1 MQVKIRRRIEKWRRK
16 FRRKYHPSIIDPR
29 THSYL
34 DVATAFREG
43 KLGNVALADEFG
55 AAIDRM
61 TLSAFYYIG
70 ADWNEVG
77 IQAKSPPPPRQKIAL
92 CIDAGDVAS
101 KVFDG
106 TMETLERTGIAF
118 VKFKASNLSSDQD
131 IYFGLLQKLISAG
144 LIPIF
149 RDQEFGDSQCNVIFA
164 HTDVARELWPT
175 PSYDRQG
182 GVPVLIPCFN
192 NPTYCSL
199 MLDQLWGTGFEDI
212 RFVDNASTSAQ
223 MHDWLRREDARRKII
238 KLSDNIG
245 PNKSINRLKQ
255 DLPRHFCV
263 TDPDILF
270 NARLPANFLTELIN
284 LTGRHAVGKAGFA
297 LDISRGHLFTG
308 KTLVNRDN
316 TIQKWEEQFWS
327 KPLHFTDEGDRVFE
341 AHIDTTFCVIDQ
353 KFYRPSKPYDA
364 VRVAGRY
371 TATHLP
377 WEGRTQVP
385 VDEKEAYARTQR
397 HSNYGN

>member
-1 MQVKIRRRIEKWRRK
+1 MIRRRIEKWRRN
-16 FRRKYHPSIIDPR
+16 FRRKFHSSTLDPR

-43 KLGNVALADEFG
+43 KLGSVALAGEFSS
-55 AAIDRM
+55 AIDRM
-61 TLSAFYYIG
+61 KLSAFYDIG
-70 ADWNEVG
+70 ANWDEVE
-77 IQAKSPPPPRQKIAL
+77 IKAKSLPPSSRTIAL
-92 CIDAGDVAS
+92 CINAEDAAS
-101 KVFDG
+101 KILDG
-106 TMETLERTGIAF
+106 ATESLERAGIALIK
-118 VKFKASNLSSDQD
+118 VKVSKPWWDQARALD
-131 IYFGLLQKLISAG
+131 LLQKLISLG
-144 LIPIF
+144 LAPIF
-149 RDQEFGDSQCNVIFA
+149 RDQAFGDSQCNVIFA
-164 HTDVARELWPT
+164 HSDVARELWPT

-192 NPTYCSL
+192 NPTYCAL
-199 MLDQLWGTGFEDI
+199 MLDQLWGAGFEDI

-223 MHDWLRREDARRKII
+223 MQDWLRREDARRKII
-238 KLSDNIG
+238 KLSENIG

-270 NARLPANFLTELIN
+270 NTRLPSSFLAELRN
-284 LTGRHAVGKAGFA
+284 LTTRHAVGKAGFA
-297 LDISRGHLFTG
+297 LDISRSHLFTG
-308 KTLVNRDN
+308 KALVGRDD
-316 TIQKWEEQFWS
+316 TIPKWEEQFWS

-353 KFYRPSKPYDA
+353 KFYRPAKPYDA

-385 VDEKEAYARTQR
+385 ADEKEVYARTQL